1 MLSFSG
7 FSNFARHYFRNLN
20 WCLFLELLRCFSS
33 PGSLRITIYSSCNT
47 LSGGFPHSDISGSQ
61 LICQLPEAFRRLPRP
76 SSPIIAKAS
85 TTCSYLLDPITLI
98 SNSIPYQNR
107 SKSSLLSSPI
117 YSDLLFTITLAV
129 SIQSNNQNTIS
140 TLMQSNIITNSTTW
154 IKIKLDYA
162 STGNTD

>member
-1 MLSFSG
+1 
-7 FSNFARHYFRNLN
+7 
-20 WCLFLELLRCFSS
+20 
-33 PGSLRITIYSSCNT
+33 
-47 LSGGFPHSDISGSQ
+47 
-61 LICQLPEAFRRLPRP
+61 
-76 SSPIIAKAS
+76 
-85 TTCSYLLDPITLI
+85 LLDPITLI